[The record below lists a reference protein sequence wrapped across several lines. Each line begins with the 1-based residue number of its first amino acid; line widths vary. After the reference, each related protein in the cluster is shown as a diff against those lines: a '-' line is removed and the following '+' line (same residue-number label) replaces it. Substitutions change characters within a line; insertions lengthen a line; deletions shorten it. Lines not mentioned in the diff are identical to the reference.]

1 MNSMHKTKQ
10 ESSIRCQVKS
20 SRSATGTLRNSNLF
34 RSAPSGKRLLLFWQQ
49 VPPFTTTSE
58 NTWLSERIMKRLLGV
73 VAVITLIMTVPQ
85 IYTIWVDQQTAGI
98 SLWSWITYSIGSF
111 VWFVYGVQKQDR
123 IIYLPCA
130 AWLLIDSAVVVGVLM
145 YG

>member
-1 MNSMHKTKQ
+1 
-10 ESSIRCQVKS
+10 
-20 SRSATGTLRNSNLF
+20 
-34 RSAPSGKRLLLFWQQ
+34 
-49 VPPFTTTSE
+49 
-58 NTWLSERIMKRLLGV
+58 MKRLLGA

-85 IYTIWVDQQTAGI
+85 IYTIWIDRQTAGI

-111 VWFVYGVQKQDR
+111 VWFVYGVRKQDR